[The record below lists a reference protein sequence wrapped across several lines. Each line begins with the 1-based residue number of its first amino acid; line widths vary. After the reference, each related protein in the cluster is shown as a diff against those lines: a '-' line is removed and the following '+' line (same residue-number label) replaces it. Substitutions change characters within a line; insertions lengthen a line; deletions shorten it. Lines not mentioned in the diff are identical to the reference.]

1 MDNKNNKKVEVII
14 HSSWKKII
22 QREMKK
28 NYFENLEK
36 FVDDSYQSN
45 QCFPPE
51 KLIFNAF
58 KLTPYDSIK
67 VVLIGQ
73 DPYHQ
78 INQAEGLC
86 FSVSANSSIP
96 PSLKNIFKEIND
108 DLNIDIP
115 FNGSLKGWALQGVL
129 LLNSVLT
136 VAKNSPES
144 HKNMGWEVFTDRIIK
159 HISKNKNKVVFLLWG
174 NYSIKKEKLI
184 DVSRHLILKS
194 GHPSPLSANRGNWFG
209 NKHFSKTNI
218 YLEKNNIKP
227 IKWNT
232 F

>member
-1 MDNKNNKKVEVII
+1 MDNKNNKKVQVII

-22 QREMKK
+22 QPEIKK
-28 NYFENLEK
+28 KYFKNLEK

-45 QCFPPE
+45 LCFPPK

-58 KLTPYDSIK
+58 KLTPYNLIK

-86 FSVSANSSIP
+86 FSLSNNSKIP
-96 PSLKNIFKEIND
+96 PSLKNIFKEISD
-108 DLNIDIP
+108 DLDIDIP
-115 FNGSLKGWALQGVL
+115 FNGSLKGWASQGVL

-136 VAKNSPES
+136 VAENSPES
-144 HKNMGWEVFTDRIIK
+144 HKNRGWEVFTDTIIK
-159 HISKNKNKVVFLLWG
+159 HISNNKNNVVFLLWG
-174 NYSIKKEKLI
+174 NYSIKKEMLI
-184 DVSRHLILKS
+184 DRSRHLILKS

-227 IKWNT
+227 IKWNA